1 MTIKEYMNRAWGI
14 SSNIKSL
21 VRSYSETPE
30 NTEYSKLI
38 GIHTD
43 RLIAVKQ
50 EIEQL
55 IEQVEDN
62 TLQALLRDRYINFLP
77 WEQIAENIHYESS
90 RWVRTAIHN
99 KALNAAEEILKG
111 EID

>member
-21 VRSYSETPE
+21 VRSYAKTPE

-38 GIHTD
+38 GKHTD
-43 RLIAVKQ
+43 RLLAVKQ
-50 EIEQL
+50 EIELL

-62 TLQALLRDRYINFLP
+62 TLQALLRDRYINFLS
-77 WEQIAENIHYESS
+77 WEQIAENIHYESA
-90 RWVRTAIHN
+90 RWVRTTVHN
-99 KALNAAEEILKG
+99 KALNAAEKILKG
-111 EID
+111 EFD